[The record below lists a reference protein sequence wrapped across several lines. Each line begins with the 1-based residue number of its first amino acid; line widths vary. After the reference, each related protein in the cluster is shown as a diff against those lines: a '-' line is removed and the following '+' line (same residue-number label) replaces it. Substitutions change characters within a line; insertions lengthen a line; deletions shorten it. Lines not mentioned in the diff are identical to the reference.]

1 MKPTSINAIIEDAL
15 DSALGSMIDKLD
27 PANELGIGDEF
38 GYARDV
44 MGDIRHSL
52 TQALVIA
59 IKTTEAGLLDKLKRV
74 DANGWAIATDGSL
87 DAMCGIERIMTI
99 DDAIYEATKQ

>member
-27 PANELGIGDEF
+27 PANEFGIGDQF
-38 GYARDV
+38 GYAQDV
-44 MGDIRHSL
+44 MNDIRHSL
-52 TQALVIA
+52 THALAIA
-59 IKTTEAGLLDKLKRV
+59 IKTTESRLLDKLKRI

>member
-27 PANELGIGDEF
+27 PANELGIGDQF
-38 GYARDV
+38 GYAQDV

-52 TQALVIA
+52 THALAIA
-59 IKTTEAGLLDKLKRV
+59 IKATESRLLDKLKRV

-99 DDAIYEATKQ
+99 DDAICEASKQ

>member
-1 MKPTSINAIIEDAL
+1 
-15 DSALGSMIDKLD
+15 
-27 PANELGIGDEF
+27 
-38 GYARDV
+38 
-44 MGDIRHSL
+44 
-52 TQALVIA
+52 
-59 IKTTEAGLLDKLKRV
+59 LDKLKRI